1 MYIALP
7 NTVDGLDEMVRK
19 IDSTSLQRAQ
29 WLMDKVEVHVQLP
42 KFKFDNEI
50 HLNNV
55 LKEVFTQ
62 LVNIQFNFKYS
73 Y

>member
-7 NTVDGLDEMVRK
+7 NTVDGLDEMIRK

-29 WLMDKVEVHVQLP
+29 WLMDEVEVRVLLP
-42 KFKFDNEI
+42 KFKFDNEV

-55 LKEVFTQ
+55 LKEVFTRAC
-62 LVNIQFNFKYS
+62 
-73 Y
+73 